1 MYFASTAVVVC
12 EGLKLFVSLVLLQ
25 KEEAGK
31 GFVEVLRTKVFNDP
45 LDLVRLMVPAGL
57 YTVQNNLAY
66 FAMSRLDAATYQLL
80 YQLKILTTALFSV
93 LLLGRQL
100 APRQWGS
107 LVVLCLG
114 VGLVQTSS
122 LKSGPEGSPE
132 VANVDGNSSNS
143 SNSTL
148 GLLAVFAAC
157 CSSGLAGVYFEMV
170 LKHSKASLWVRNIQL
185 SVFGVLLGLLPVFNE
200 AGQIFAPGK
209 GFFFGYSSVVWLVV
223 LLQAGGGLLVAMV
236 VKYADNI
243 LKGFATS
250 LSIIISCVA
259 SFFLFN
265 FVVKPCSCAQK
276 RAFLLFFPL
285 FLSQV
290 CERFP

>member
-1 MYFASTAVVVC
+1 MALSSF
-12 EGLKLFVSLVLLQ
+12 
-25 KEEAGK
+25 
-31 GFVEVLRTKVFNDP
+31 KVP
-45 LDLVRLMVPAGL
+45 C
-57 YTVQNNLAY
+57 
-66 FAMSRLDAATYQLL
+66 S
-80 YQLKILTTALFSV
+80 K
-93 LLLGRQL
+93 
-100 APRQWGS
+100 
-107 LVVLCLG
+107 
-114 VGLVQTSS
+114 
-122 LKSGPEGSPE
+122 GSPPL
-132 VANVDGNSSNS
+132 ARRLKGNSSNS